1 VHPVEADIRN
11 WSHNFLEIPN
21 VKLNGLPPCP
31 YARKAWAD
39 NQVKF
44 SINTGLDGLREEIE
58 KFDTHKHDIVVWA
71 DEDMP
76 PIEYLDGWCDG
87 MNEAFSVAGIDLHL
101 MVFHPEYD
109 ASEAGLDFLD
119 ESGITSEELVYCMIF
134 VQRLSILDDAAISL
148 EKSGYYK
155 HFPED
160 TYQSLVIERRK
171 LRNGNG

>member
-58 KFDTHKHDIVVWA
+58 KFDTHSYDIIVWA

-76 PIEYLDGWCDG
+76 PIDYLDGWCDG